1 MAEYATNPKAG
12 FDYEI
17 LETIEAGLVLEGYEV
32 KAIKTGK
39 VSIKGSYV
47 KVLNNEPYLI
57 GATVSPYQPAN
68 TPKDYDPQR
77 SRKLLLSKKEISTL
91 VGTSQTHGLTLV
103 PLKIYNE
110 EAFLVGATISP
121 YQPANTSKSYDPQRS
136 RKLLLSKKEIS
147 KFVGLSQSQ
156 GLTLIPLK
164 FYDRKS
170 KIKLLVGVAKGKKK
184 YDKREPIKKKDIQR
198 LKQRGIEQ

>member
-1 MAEYATNPKAG
+1 MEYISNPKAS

-17 LETIEAGLVLEGYEV
+17 LEAIEAGLVLEGHEV

-103 PLKIYNE
+103 PLKIYDKKGR
-110 EAFLVGATISP
+110 L
-121 YQPANTSKSYDPQRS
+121 
-136 RKLLLSKKEIS
+136 KLLI
-147 KFVGLSQSQ
+147 G
-156 GLTLIPLK
+156 IA
-164 FYDRKS
+164 R
-170 KIKLLVGVAKGKKK
+170 GKKK
-184 YDKREPIKKKDIQR
+184 YDKREAIKKKDIAR
-198 LKQRGIEQ
+198 AKQRGIEEY